1 MESTVFVVVD
11 GAPAS
16 RKSTLAPQIAQA
28 LRLPLLAKDTIKD
41 ALMAVVP
48 PADVEQS
55 RQLGRAA
62 VEVMLA
68 LAAASPVGA
77 VRESNFYRS
86 RATVE
91 LRRLPGLVVEVFCR
105 CSCEVARDRY
115 RRRAGTRDAGHFDTL
130 RTDDE
135 LWNEEFADPIAVGW
149 PVIEVNTGVE
159 VDAASVVAAVRAVA
173 PGIRSPQRPDRRQR
187 RLLGELYQSY
197 ERRYARGR
205 AMVASRQIRRK
216 GTCARR
222 RETRRGGAKRNTLL

>member
-1 MESTVFVVVD
+1 MGAVESTVFVVVD

-135 LWNEEFADPIAVGW
+135 LWNEEFAESHSRRMARDRGQH
-149 PVIEVNTGVE
+149 G
-159 VDAASVVAAVRAVA
+159 R
-173 PGIRSPQRPDRRQR
+173 RSRRC
-187 RLLGELYQSY
+187 L
-197 ERRYARGR
+197 
-205 AMVASRQIRRK
+205 
-216 GTCARR
+216 
-222 RETRRGGAKRNTLL
+222 RGGRGACSCSGDPLTSAS